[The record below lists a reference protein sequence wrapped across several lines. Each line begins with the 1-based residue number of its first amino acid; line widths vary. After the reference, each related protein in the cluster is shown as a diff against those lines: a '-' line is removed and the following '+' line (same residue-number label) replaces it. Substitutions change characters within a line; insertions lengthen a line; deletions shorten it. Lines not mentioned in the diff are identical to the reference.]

1 MLVGWQ
7 NIDDY
12 WYYFAESGEMQTG
25 WIKVGPCWYYL
36 GENGEMQTG
45 RLQVNGDWYLSL
57 IHILYLTAE
66 HSIS

>member
-36 GENGEMQTG
+36 GENGEMQI
-45 RLQVNGDWYLSL
+45 V
-57 IHILYLTAE
+57 
-66 HSIS
+66 